1 MSSTLCYPI
10 MEIYLKIYLIF
21 IQDGSI
27 LSKTG
32 VQFLTTIKIR
42 SYWLLNM
49 LTYNEL
55 FKEVVNHSKMF
66 IKMVEFV
73 SYINTFKNK

>member
-1 MSSTLCYPI
+1 